1 MRRIASLAM
10 LLAAAAPAQTQ
21 PAAPAAPAAAPIPV
35 VKPAAAPVADANA
48 IRVLLAPEV
57 ETTLVAQMAGRIE
70 VLNASLGQ
78 PVVKGK
84 LLVAIECGE
93 SQARLR
99 MAEAELASARD
110 ALTGKTGLKQ
120 LNAAGDLEVST
131 AQAAVDKA
139 KGAVSLGRSQ
149 VAYCSLNAPFNGR
162 IARIYAKQH
171 QGVNVGAPLLD
182 LVSDGPLKLR
192 LNVPSNYLRQL
203 KVGTSFD
210 VAINETGKSYP
221 AKVTAINARVDAV
234 AQTVELEARI
244 DGKPAELLAGMSGIA
259 RFPFTP

>member
-1 MRRIASLAM
+1 MRQLQILA
-10 LLAAAAPAQTQ
+10 LLFSTAALAQTP
-21 PAAPAAPAAAPIPV
+21 PAAPAPAAAPAPV
-35 VKPAAAPVADANA
+35 VKPAAVADANA

-57 ETTLVAQMAGRIE
+57 ETTLVSQMAGRIE